1 MIDYLWEYL
10 EVHRQYIYN
19 SQERD
24 RFINGARVF
33 LSELGINEDDYNA
46 INITEVRKKLCL
58 VRNRD
63 LKMFFMYYPIISK
76 VQNIVSGYLCDGIVT
91 EEERCLIYLFMIKLF
106 DVGLDDMYIASE
118 EVKNIMKCS

>member
-10 EVHRQYIYN
+10 EARRQYIYN

-24 RFINGARVF
+24 RFIYGARVF
-33 LSELGINEDDYNA
+33 LTEMGIHEDAYNA
-46 INITEVRKKLCL
+46 INITEVRKKLCQ
-58 VRNRD
+58 VRNQD

-76 VQNIVSGYLCDGIVT
+76 VQNIVTGYLCDGIVT
-91 EEERCLIYLFMIKLF
+91 EEERCLIYLFMLKLF